1 MSVTEQA
8 DPVRLPRLS
17 RSGQRRQIDSPR
29 WNNLLAQGVFAGFLS
44 LSMAGPWM
52 TAIGGFAMSEYRT
65 IGYLALFAAALIS
78 VRPWQQPQRLLAVP
92 WPIAAA
98 LAYCLLSLAWGLS
111 FEDGLRKFA
120 LTAIIAWSLF
130 ALIRET
136 GAERTVSIARII
148 MLGLLICN
156 YLVVIL
162 APDLGIAPAPPEAS
176 SGPWR
181 GAMGQKNWAGFACAI
196 TILLCVFDARSVPM
210 PLRIGFGAAAAFFLI
225 MSDSA
230 TSMGMSLFALLCGGL
245 FHLQSARLG
254 ERRLAPANWAWAPL
268 AIFAFIFVTMAI
280 EPQPYFNM
288 VSDPTD
294 FTGRTQIWA
303 ALIKLYVDQPMIGI
317 GFGSIWDI
325 GDTRAISQYASG
337 WIIEQSQGHN
347 GYLDLLVQIGAPGAL
362 LVLYATLIWPLQRLL
377 RGGDHPARTLGAAL
391 MIFCI
396 GHNFT
401 ETTLFDRDTV
411 GQVTLMIAIA
421 LIWSVTAVAVPTG
434 KPVSAPRASVSGGK
448 RRRRRSAT
456 G

>member
-1 MSVTEQA
+1 MNTMEQA
-8 DPVRLPRLS
+8 EPVRLPRLS
-17 RSGQRRQIDSPR
+17 RAATRRRAEQPG
-29 WNNLLAQGVFAGFLS
+29 WNNLLAQAVFAGFLA

-65 IGYLALFAAALIS
+65 IGYLALFAAALVS

-98 LAYCLLSLAWGLS
+98 LLYCLASLAWGLS
-111 FEDGLRKFA
+111 FEDGLRKIA
-120 LTAIIAWSLF
+120 LTAIIVWSLF
-130 ALIRET
+130 ALVRET
-136 GAERTVSIARII
+136 GAERTVAITRII
-148 MLGLLICN
+148 MFGLLICN
-156 YLVVIL
+156 YLIVLL
-162 APDLGIAPAPPEAS
+162 APEIAIRPNAVDIWA
-176 SGPWR
+176 GPWR

-196 TILLCVFDARSVPM
+196 TVLLCVFDARSVPM
-210 PLRIGFGAAAAFFLI
+210 PLRIGFGAGAGLFLI
-225 MSDSA
+225 FTNSE
-230 TSMGMSLFALLCGGL
+230 TSMWMCPLALICGGL
-245 FHLQSARLG
+245 FHLQSTRQG
-254 ERRLAPANWAWAPL
+254 QKQLASPNWAWAPL
-268 AIFAFIFVTMAI
+268 AIFAFIFLTMAI
-280 EPQPYFNM
+280 TPEPYFEM
-288 VSDPTD
+288 VSDPTG
-294 FTGRTQIWA
+294 FTGRNQIWA
-303 ALIKLYVDQPMIGI
+303 ALIKLYVDQPVTGI

-362 LVLYATLIWPLQRLL
+362 LVLFATLIWPLQRLL

-401 ETTLFDRDTV
+401 ETTIFDRDTL

-421 LIWSVTAVAVPTG
+421 LIWSVTAAAVPTAR
-434 KPVSAPRASVSGGK
+434 PISAARVRDAGDK
-448 RRRRRSAT
+448 RRRRRSKS